1 MTGRKIDL
9 LFPTIQHKASKV
21 LVDVENLTLI
31 DGSVRDVN
39 FHARAGEITGI
50 AGLVGCG
57 KSELIRAIYG
67 LESIAGGVVR
77 IDGAPYEFPAPRRSL
92 KRGVAYFPANR
103 IAEGLA
109 LSRPIREN
117 ASMTVLH
124 LPSLAHLVVLR
135 QGPQRSALTPLIG
148 HLHASPP
155 KLHRS

>member
-9 LFPTIQHKASKV
+9 LFPTTQHKASEV

-77 IDGAPYEFPAPRRSL
+77 IDAPPYEFPAPRRSL
-92 KRGVAYFPANR
+92 KRGVASFPSNR
-103 IAEGLA
+103 IPQVLP
-109 LSRPIREN
+109 LSRP
-117 ASMTVLH
+117 
-124 LPSLAHLVVLR
+124 
-135 QGPQRSALTPLIG
+135 TP
-148 HLHASPP
+148 
-155 KLHRS
+155 